1 VDGFGVAILGVE
13 GVRCNALQQDC
24 SSVPWFIGRTVTP
37 NLTAPERGARRTHMK
52 TAIYSY
58 TLLTTAALSALLL
71 PQTVLADGE
80 LLRGGAMEEPF
91 TNGLA
96 AGWVKNCY
104 GDNDVVFAEE
114 TRDVHGGQS
123 AQRVTCSRFVT
134 GGVQFH
140 SSDVAVE
147 KGRPYTV
154 RLWMKG
160 DVKSPVYVGIRK
172 YDEPYTGY
180 LKRHAR
186 VQNEWRP
193 YILAGEASASDPRCG
208 LFVMF
213 AGTGT
218 LWVDDV
224 TLLPGIHEEVAES
237 EMPPQKG
244 NRIYNSGFEAG
255 PEGWTPT
262 DGFVIDR
269 STAHSGRCAA
279 RLGSVDLPGV
289 TLPLNRPL
297 APATRPRTAPPGLEC
312 RPFPVRAGMRYTFSV
327 WIKAAQPKTPVT
339 LRFFEWADTGG
350 DQPSQRNERKAH
362 VTATTDWAR
371 YQFSGIAL
379 PNLWE
384 DYVARIVPGGTVWLD
399 DVQIEEGAA
408 TEYRPKQSVEAGAET
423 PTRWCRLGESVEVT
437 AHVASV
443 EPVEKITLTYTLEDL
458 WSRTAATITRRGTSA
473 QPDGVRFTPDQPGM
487 YRVRVRAG
495 DSPAAGE
502 VWFGVFPRRDR
513 TLRPESMFGTHVT
526 ATVPQPTNTLLASE
540 AMGARWVRLHDFGDF
555 CHWRV
560 VEPEQGRF
568 EWRDAEIDELR
579 KRGFAI
585 MANLGHPPRWAGRPH
600 PADQDHGS
608 WTSAPPRD
616 VAEWENYV
624 FQTVTHFR
632 DRIRHWEVWNEPCWH
647 TFFSGTPEEYA
658 ELLKV
663 AYRAIKRADPQAVVI
678 GGCFSSHAREWTQ
691 RVLAQDGLDFMDALS
706 YHVYWS
712 PAVTEPAAPGEA
724 TFIEQEVRHFQ
735 DLMNERG
742 KPKPIYM
749 TEGGLRCPPFASWLP
764 KEGFSR
770 GAPFGSSAHA
780 QRPLTGLDAAAG
792 LVRGMVQMLSAGAV
806 NICYYYTGGVQGAMP
821 WFSTMANGYYVLM
834 DYDGRPK
841 PTMMAYSA
849 LEQQLDGATPAGKR
863 QRNGLTLH
871 LFAKG
876 HGAVAVVWSEQ
887 ERTLAVAGATVLD
900 LMGNAAQSPVLRP
913 GEPVFVVAPQ
923 LSAEQLSV
931 RLE

>member
-1 VDGFGVAILGVE
+1 MSLAAASVAVLL
-13 GVRCNALQQDC
+13 LQQ
-24 SSVPWFIGRTVTP
+24 S
-37 NLTAPERGARRTHMK
+37 
-52 TAIYSY
+52 
-58 TLLTTAALSALLL
+58 LLAEGD
-71 PQTVLADGE
+71 P
-80 LLRGGAMEEPF
+80 LRGSGMEGPF
-91 TNGLA
+91 SSGLA
-96 AGWVKNCY
+96 AGWVTNCY

-114 TRDVHGGQS
+114 TRDVHGGRS
-123 AQRVTCSRFVT
+123 AQRVTCTKFAT

-140 SSDVAVE
+140 SGDVAVE
-147 KGRPYTV
+147 KGKPYTV

-160 DVKSPVYVGIRK
+160 DVHSPIYIGIRK
-172 YDEPYTGY
+172 YNEPYTGY

-186 VQNEWRP
+186 VKDEWRP
-193 YILAGEASASDPRCG
+193 YILAGEASDTDPRCAI
-208 LFVMF
+208 FIMF

-224 TLLPGIHEEVAES
+224 TLLPGIHEEVAAS

-262 DGFVIDR
+262 DGFALDR
-269 STAHSGRCAA
+269 TTAHSGRCST

-312 RPFPVRAGMRYTFSV
+312 RPFPVRAGMRYTLSA
-327 WIKAAQPKTPVT
+327 WIKAAEPNTPVT
-339 LRFFEWADTGG
+339 LRFFEWADEGG
-350 DQPSQRNERKAH
+350 DQPSNRNERQAR

-371 YQFSGIAL
+371 YQVSGIVL
-379 PNLWE
+379 PNMWE

-399 DVQIEEGAA
+399 DVQIEEGDA
-408 TEYRPKQSVEAGAET
+408 TEYRPAQAVEVGAET
-423 PTRWCRLGESVEVT
+423 TTRWCRVGERVEVT
-437 AHVASV
+437 AHMASA
-443 EPVEKITLTYTLEDL
+443 EPLDACPLAFTLEDL
-458 WSRTAATITRRGTSA
+458 WSQPVSTLTRTASSDRPECVS
-473 QPDGVRFTPDQPGM
+473 FTPDKPGM
-487 YRVRVRAG
+487 VRVRVRAG
-495 DSPAAGE
+495 DSSATGE

-513 TLRPESMFGTHVT
+513 KLRPASMFGTHVT
-526 ATVPQPTNTLLASE
+526 AVVPEPTNTLLAAE
-540 AMGARWVRLHDFGDF
+540 ALGARWVRLHDFGDF

-560 VEPEQGRF
+560 VEPEKGRF

-579 KRGFAI
+579 SRGFSI
-585 MANLGHPPRWAGRPH
+585 LANLGHPPPWAGRPH
-600 PADQDHGS
+600 PAAQDHGS
-608 WTSAPPRD
+608 WTSAPPREM
-616 VAEWENYV
+616 AEWENYV
-624 FQTVTHFR
+624 LRTVEHFR
-632 DRIRHWEVWNEPCWH
+632 GRIRHWEVWNEPCWH

-663 AYRAIKRADPQAVVI
+663 AYRTIKRADPQAVVI

-712 PAVTEPAAPGEA
+712 PAVTEPAAPGEP

-735 DLMNERG
+735 DLMHERG
-742 KPKPIYM
+742 TSKPIYM
-749 TEGGLRCPPFASWLP
+749 TEGGIRCPPFASWLP

-770 GAPFGSSAHA
+770 GAPFGSSAGA
-780 QRPLTGLDAAAG
+780 QRSLTGLDAACG
-792 LVRGMVQMLSAGAV
+792 LVRGMTQMLSAGV
-806 NICYYYTGGVQGAMP
+806 TNVCYYYTGGAQGAMP

-849 LEQQLDGATPAGKR
+849 LEQQLDGATPVGKR
-863 QRNGLTLH
+863 ERNGLTVH

-876 HGAVAVVWSEQ
+876 SGAVAVAWSDQ
-887 ERTLAVAGATVLD
+887 ERALAVGGATVLD
-900 LMGNAAQSPVLRP
+900 LMGNKMPSSLLRP
-913 GEPVFVVAPQ
+913 GEPVFIVAPQ
-923 LSAEQLSV
+923 RSAQQL
-931 RLE
+931 RDLLK